1 MKIHSD
7 IQNEFGGLEDRRQTI
22 PLFIQ
27 GKKYH
32 CPICGNTVT
41 VEYCSGL
48 MPTPSSGPVLQEQL
62 DAQRRFE
69 DPLYAHDWVSICR
82 HCMDQ
87 NAGLR
92 RRGMKSAQLVA
103 LVESACDTIRLLRTQ
118 FRAAFSEMVIPR
130 IMSADLADFNRL
142 NPRLYR
148 QTLYRVISR
157 RFAGRK
163 EDMVDAYL
171 EILDFQATAEAYLFA
186 ERTCALSILWRK
198 VEIAVSLILENIDA
212 IRNTLSG
219 KPFFLELSTRLS
231 DSYGPGSESHRTPVG
246 DTEAIE
252 FFFPVDAGQKV
263 EEIIME
269 TDVLNLPIVDVVLL
283 KKHLRERLL
292 DLIDKKNR

>member
-7 IQNEFGGLEDRRQTI
+7 IQDEFGGLEDRRQTI

-48 MPTPSSGPVLQEQL
+48 MPTPSSGRVLQEQL

-87 NAGLR
+87 NEGLR
-92 RRGMKSAQLVA
+92 RRGIKSARLVA

-118 FRAAFSEMVIPR
+118 FKTAFSGMVIPR
-130 IMSADLADFNRL
+130 IMSADLADFMRL

-148 QTLYRVISR
+148 QTIYRVFSGN
-157 RFAGRK
+157 FAAPK
-163 EDMVDAYL
+163 EDMVKAYL
-171 EILDFQATAEAYLFA
+171 EMLDYPAIAEAYLF
-186 ERTCALSILWRK
+186 TDGDGVLSILWRK

-231 DSYGPGSESHRTPVG
+231 DSYGPDSESHRTPVV
-246 DTEAIE
+246 DTEEME
-252 FFFPVDAGQKV
+252 FFFPVDAGQQV

-269 TDVLNLPIVDVVLL
+269 TDVLNLPMVDVALL
-283 KKHLRERLL
+283 KKNLRERLL
-292 DLIDKKNR
+292 DLICEKSI